1 MSLIASLKSF
11 FLVQQA
17 KRWPDDDRRALV
29 RLFYDVITADGIVD
43 AEELKLMEEACKTY
57 DVDLTDITQ
66 LGLGWAM
73 GELSKDRRKL
83 RVACLVSAHVFFADG
98 DLDASERTFIETL
111 SARYQIPDDIMKAT
125 VETMRQE
132 KLDDALKA
140 LHDEAFS
147 EQNAPHEA
155 EGIEQDAHRKDVS
168 DV

>member
-1 MSLIASLKSF
+1 MSLLTSLKSF

-29 RLFYDVITADGIVD
+29 RLFYDVVTADGIVD
-43 AEELKLMEEACKTY
+43 AAELKLMEEACKTY
-57 DVDLTDITQ
+57 DVDLSEITQ

-73 GELSKDRRKL
+73 GELSKDKRKL

-98 DLDASERTFIETL
+98 DLDASEQKFIETL
-111 SARYQIPDDIMKAT
+111 SARYQIPDDVLKDTI
-125 VETMRQE
+125 ETMRKE
-132 KLDDALKA
+132 KLDEALKA

-147 EQNAPHEA
+147 EKNAPHEA
-155 EGIEQDAHRKDVS
+155 EGLEQDAHRKDVG